1 MVRIRSLNAIAAAF
15 LAAGLALAGCSG
27 APELPS
33 ASLLQQAKA
42 QQTEYH
48 IGPLD
53 FLQIFV
59 WRNPDLSTSVPVR
72 PDGRISVPLI
82 EDLPAANKTPT
93 QLARDIEKKLGV
105 FVQDPIVTVI
115 VTNFVGPFNDQVR
128 VVGEAAQPQALAY
141 RTTMTLLDV
150 MISVGGITDF
160 AAGNRAS
167 ITRVVDGK
175 EAHFRVRLDDLLRDG
190 DLTANVRVLPGDI
203 ITIPEAWF

>member
-1 MVRIRSLNAIAAAF
+1 MVRIRNLCTICVAV
-15 LAAGLALAGCSG
+15 LGLALAGC
-27 APELPS
+27 AEEPELPT
-33 ASLLQQAKA
+33 ASLLAQAKA
-42 QQTEYH
+42 TKTEYH
-48 IGPLD
+48 VGPLD

-82 EDLPAANKTPT
+82 EDLVAVNKTPT
-93 QLARDIEKKLGV
+93 ELARDIEKKLSV

-115 VTNFVGPFNDQVR
+115 VTNFVGPFQDQVR
-128 VVGEAAQPQALAY
+128 VVGEAARPQALSY

-175 EAHFRVRLDDLLRDG
+175 EKQFRVRLDDLLRDG
-190 DLTANVRVLPGDI
+190 DLSANVRVLPGDI